1 LQISHHISAEI
12 ALQINNLRIFQG
24 GLFKV
29 QRGMNQPDIK
39 AYFSNEL
46 GWGDGIQSRIVFD
59 FLRGVADFAQGGIV
73 LDAGA
78 GHQRY
83 KPFFSQC
90 VYVAQEHPVAGVQN
104 KGILEYDILCDVKRI
119 PLKDNCVDAI
129 LSTSS
134 LEHIE
139 DPEPFFREAFRVLK
153 PGGALFINVPFVHPE
168 HETPYDFQRPTRY
181 GLQRDYGKAGF
192 VKVDVSPSSSSIYT
206 AHLYFIEAARHE
218 SWKRFGKSPLG
229 KLARGVLMLLVKA
242 ISKITF
248 KLIENQPTSETTLP
262 IGWVAAGFKPGEHD
276 AARAYTSASGF
287 IEGNADI
294 HEGLAMATGKIVPI
308 AC

>member
-1 LQISHHISAEI
+1 LH
-12 ALQINNLRIFQG
+12 LTCRILSVHVKFMNE
-24 GLFKV
+24 FDI
-29 QRGMNQPDIK
+29 RG
-39 AYFSNEL
+39 YFSKDL
-46 GWGDGIQSRIVFD
+46 GWGDGVQARIVFD
-59 FLRGVADFAQGGIV
+59 FLRGVADFARCGIV

-83 KPFFSQC
+83 KPFFKQC

-192 VKVDVSPSSSSIYT
+192 VRVEVSPSSSSIYT
-206 AHLYFIEAARHE
+206 AHIYFIEAARHE

-229 KLARGVLMLLVKA
+229 KLGRGILMLFVKA
-242 ISKITF
+242 VGKATF
-248 KLIENQPTSETTLP
+248 KLIENQPSAETTLP
-262 IGWVAAGFKPGEHD
+262 IGWVAAGFKPGEREVDNGYASAGDFID
-276 AARAYTSASGF
+276 A
-287 IEGNADI
+287 NADL
-294 HEGLAMATGKIVPI
+294 HEGLVMEDGKVVPVP
-308 AC
+308 